1 VSWFFIKRN
10 KKLED
15 YRKNLRKENERKIT
29 EYILKDEERKKI
41 ERYVKKYS

>member
-10 KKLED
+10 RDLED
-15 YRKNLRKENERKIT
+15 YRKKLRQENERTIT

-41 ERYVKKYS
+41 ERYVKKYG